1 MCRRLWTIR
10 AGCPSLTARRRSG
23 FRRSCWVLSENN
35 RRYAQ
40 AQVRS
45 RCHRAFVKPRAY
57 PARNG
62 IGLPVIIISDVEP
75 RYGLRRND
83 IGGRIADIE
92 AGDFQI
98 GRLKMLGAASS
109 DDCDK

>member
-1 MCRRLWTIR
+1 MLKRKFVAAVT
-10 AGCPSLTARRRSG
+10 
-23 FRRSCWVLSENN
+23 
-35 RRYAQ
+35 
-40 AQVRS
+40 
-45 RCHRAFVKPRAY
+45 RAFVKPRAY

-98 GRLKMLGAASS
+98 GRLKMLGAGI
-109 DDCDK
+109 KR